1 MLRLEVPPQSNPP
14 GVDTR
19 PGPLADWIER
29 LPYADTLPTAQLVL
43 MRLRDI
49 NARKLPPR
57 DRFVLMNA
65 FQQAYNR
72 LHEPLRSAYT
82 QSDSGHLE
90 SRELRLLEQLTEQM
104 LHGYKYIILQAQGEK
119 SLWRRPRHLHGA
131 VNHALH
137 LIVLLLASRYADY
150 IPTEQRLW
158 KEAAELLDFSELKQ
172 VPEEEARGFPF
183 AERLGADR
191 AFRQLAALRLSD
203 PFRLSPGWIW
213 DTLAFIGAHIEQIR
227 LEPGDRPPDQLPPG
241 CFPLCR
247 DCEPNEKLKIM
258 EVPDGSLP
266 WRQID
271 LENLII
277 VARDLLRRLETGQPD
292 PLPGLPDDRPP
303 REQRQWLSYLIGQW
317 MTTPQRRHERRTY
330 REITRIRCGLSEIW
344 RLYNRDRPF
353 DPRDWSP
360 EDEWMETGP
369 ATAERPPREYSCG
382 IENRSAGGLGLRYPR
397 NRLALRVGDLL
408 AVAVPDPELGPVWYA
423 AIVRWVMNEDGDSTA
438 GLQYVAR
445 EARAV
450 AARPVLE
457 GEEHPYMPVLA
468 SDAGTGNSKRLLLSP
483 RGLYGEG
490 RRLEIRW
497 QGGTE
502 PLCCE
507 RLIEVAN
514 GVERILAGP
523 ADE

>member
-1 MLRLEVPPQSNPP
+1 MLHLEVPPQSNPP

-43 MRLRDI
+43 ARLRDI
-49 NARKLPPR
+49 NAQKLAPR
-57 DRFVLMNA
+57 DRAVLMKA

-72 LHEPLRSAYT
+72 LHEPLRTAHVRRET
-82 QSDSGHLE
+82 GHLE

-104 LHGYKYIILQAQGEK
+104 LHGYKYIVLHAQNEK
-119 SLWRRPRHLHGA
+119 SLWRRPRHLHSA
-131 VNHALH
+131 VNHAMH

-158 KEAAELLDFSELKQ
+158 KEAAELLDYAELKQ
-172 VPEEEARGFPF
+172 IPEEEAQGFPF
-183 AERLGADR
+183 TERLGASR
-191 AFRQLAALRLSD
+191 AFRQLAVLRLSD
-203 PFRLSPGWIW
+203 PFRLPPERVW
-213 DTLAFIGAHIEQIR
+213 DTLAFISEHIDQVR
-227 LEPGDRPPDQLPPG
+227 LEPGDRPHDQTIPG

-247 DCEPNEKLKIM
+247 DCEPNEKLRIM
-258 EVPDGSLP
+258 EAPDGNPP

-277 VARDLLRRLETGQPD
+277 TAQGLLARLDAGSLPE
-292 PLPGLPDDRPP
+292 LPGDRTV
-303 REQRQWLSYLIGQW
+303 REQKQWLSHLIGQW
-317 MTTPQRRHERRTY
+317 TSAPQRRHERRAY

-344 RLYNRDRPF
+344 RLHNRDRPF
-353 DPRDWSP
+353 DPAQWQPDDDWI
-360 EDEWMETGP
+360 ETEPRPP
-369 ATAERPPREYSCG
+369 ARPPREYTCT
-382 IENRSAGGLGLRYPR
+382 IDNRSAGGLGLRYPR
-397 NRLALRVGDLL
+397 NRVTLQVGDPV
-408 AVAVPDPELGPVWYA
+408 AVAVPDPERGPIWYT
-423 AIVRWVMNEDGDSTA
+423 AIVRWVMNEGHEAAA

-450 AARPVLE
+450 SARPVRE
-457 GEEHPYMPVLA
+457 GEENPFMPVLA
-468 SDAGTGNSKRLLLSP
+468 SQARADESKRLLLSP

-490 RRLEIRW
+490 RSLELRW

-502 PLCCE
+502 RLRCE

-514 GVERILAGP
+514 GVERILATL
-523 ADE
+523 EE